1 MKKSQEKKN
10 ALLAE
15 MNAILDKCEQEN
27 RSSLAED
34 ELTEY
39 NRLSDELQGVVD
51 FIEKKKALRSAAIEG
66 ANASNDE
73 DEDEGERTE
82 DDAEGNDGE
91 EEADETSDEVRSF
104 VNHIRGINDESIRS
118 GELKFGD
125 NGVVVPKT
133 IAKKVI
139 RTLENICPI
148 YEKATKFH
156 FKGEV
161 VFPVLDESTSTVVCD
176 YAEEFNELT
185 SKTPKFEGIT
195 LKGYLVGALA
205 LVSRSLINNA
215 EVNVLSI
222 IISTMALAAKRFF
235 EENCLIGDGSKMQ
248 GVLMSD
254 NVVTAPASNALTI
267 DDLIDVQGKIIDEH
281 QNKCVWIMHPTTR
294 DALRKLKD
302 ENGRYYF
309 NCDVTTGFKPMILNK
324 EVFVSDKMPKIGAD
338 SKCVFYGDPSGLYVN
353 MREQISTQ
361 ILREKYATMHAI
373 GVNMWF
379 ECDSKIVE
387 KQKLAVLKCAAS

>member
-1 MKKSQEKKN
+1 MKKLKEKQN
-10 ALLAE
+10 ALVTE
-15 MNAILDKCEQEN
+15 MTAILDKCEQEN
-27 RSSLAED
+27 RSMTEEEAAQYEKCNNA
-34 ELTEY
+34 LTQTID
-39 NRLSDELQGVVD
+39 L
-51 FIEKKKALRSAAIEG
+51 IKKKEALRSAAIEG
-66 ANASNDE
+66 ANSSNDE
-73 DEDEGERTE
+73 DENEGEASNENASE
-82 DDAEGNDGE
+82 DESE
-91 EEADETSDEVRSF
+91 DEDESSDEVRSF
-104 VNHIRGINDESIRS
+104 VNHVRGINDESIRS

-254 NVVTAPASNALTI
+254 NVVTAPAANALTI
-267 DDLIDVQGKIIDEH
+267 DDLIDVQGKIIDEY

-324 EVFVSDKMPKIGAD
+324 EVFVSDKMPKIGAG

>member
-1 MKKSQEKKN
+1 MKKLKEKQN
-10 ALLAE
+10 ALVTE
-15 MNAILDKCEQEN
+15 MTAILDKCEQEN
-27 RSSLAED
+27 RSMTEEEAAQYEKCNTSLTQTID
-34 ELTEY
+34 L
-39 NRLSDELQGVVD
+39 
-51 FIEKKKALRSAAIEG
+51 IKKKEALRSAAIEG
-66 ANASNDE
+66 AKASDDE
-73 DEDEGERTE
+73 DEDKDEDERTE
-82 DDAEGNDGE
+82 ENAEGDDE
-91 EEADETSDEVRSF
+91 ETVDENSDEVRSF
-104 VNHIRGINDESIRS
+104 VNHIRGIQNENLRS
-118 GELKFGD
+118 GELTFGS
-125 NGVVVPKT
+125 NGVIVPKT

-148 YEKATKFH
+148 YERATKFH

-161 VFPVLDESTSTVVCD
+161 VFPVLDETTSTVVCD

-185 SKTPKFEGIT
+185 STTPKFEGVT

-205 LVSRSLINNA
+205 LISRSLINNA

-235 EENCLIGDGSKMQ
+235 EKNCLLGDGTKME
-248 GVLMSD
+248 GVLQST
-254 NVVTAPASNALTI
+254 NVTECASAALTI
-267 DDLIDVQGKIIDEH
+267 DDLIDAQGKIIDEY
-281 QNKCVWIMHPTTR
+281 QNKCIWIVNPETR
-294 DALRKLKD
+294 DELRKLKD

-324 EVFVSDKMPKIGAD
+324 EVFLSDQMPKIGAGN
-338 SKCVFYGDPSGLYVN
+338 KCVFYGDPSGLYVN

-361 ILREKYATMHAI
+361 VLREKYATMHAI

-387 KQKLAVLKCAAS
+387 KQKLAVVKCAE